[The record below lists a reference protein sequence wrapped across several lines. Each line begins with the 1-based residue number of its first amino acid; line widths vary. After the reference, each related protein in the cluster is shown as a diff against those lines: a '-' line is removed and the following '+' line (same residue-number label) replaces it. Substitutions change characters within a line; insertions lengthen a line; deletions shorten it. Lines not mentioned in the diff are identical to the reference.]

1 MNTFLLQIVI
11 YWWLQRT
18 SLEVAIW
25 NCQEETALESSSS
38 SLIALLSLSRSLS
51 SYWTTNNV
59 RSTFLNSCSYLLLLG
74 RYLGVYTTSWI
85 LMANPTTIIIPLHKP
100 AFLLS
105 KMIVKIYTISIRI
118 FLKWAPLVM
127 QSPLG
132 VVHFPSYFD
141 KWPSLCQF

>member
-74 RYLGVYTTSWI
+74 RYLYLGVYTTSWI
-85 LMANPTTIIIPLHKP
+85 LMANPTTIIIISLHKP

-105 KMIVKIYTISIRI
+105 KMIAKNCIHHFNRNFFKVGTPSDAVTTGCSPFSI
-118 FLKWAPLVM
+118 LLW
-127 QSPLG
+127 
-132 VVHFPSYFD
+132 
-141 KWPSLCQF
+141 